1 MDHVEKRKAVVAEAE
16 SWHRTPYH
24 DCQRLKG
31 AGVDCAQ
38 YPAAVYHGVGLIAE
52 VPLFHYS
59 PQWHINQRE
68 ELYLQV
74 VRSYATEISGPPL
87 PGDFV
92 IYKVGHCHA
101 HGAIVIA
108 WPRIIHAVKG
118 RGVVFGD
125 GLNEPF
131 AKQLLRDRDPLFFSL
146 FTPDRVAQRLA
157 EGRG

>member
-1 MDHVEKRKAVVAEAE
+1 MDHEIERMAVVAEAK
-16 SWHRTPYH
+16 SWFRTPYL
-24 DCQRLKG
+24 DNQRLKG

-38 YPAAVYHGVGLIAE
+38 FPAATYYAAALISE
-52 VPLFHYS
+52 VPRFHYS

-74 VRSYATEISGPPL
+74 VRTYADEIDGPPL

-108 WPRIIHAVKG
+108 WPDIIHAVMG
-118 RGVVFGD
+118 RGVVYGN
-125 GLNEPF
+125 GLDEPF
-131 AKQLLRDRDPLFFSL
+131 AKVLLRDRDPLFFSV
-146 FTPDRVAQRLA
+146 FTPARVAQRLA

>member
-1 MDHVEKRKAVVAEAE
+1 MDHEIERMAAVTEAE
-16 SWHRTPYH
+16 SWRRTPYH

-38 YPAAVYHGVGLIAE
+38 YPAAVYHGVGLIAK
-52 VPLFHYS
+52 VPHFHYS
-59 PQWHINQRE
+59 PQWHVNQRE

-74 VRSYATEISGPPL
+74 VRSYATEFTGPPL

-92 IYKVGHCHA
+92 IYRVGHCHA

-118 RGVVFGD
+118 RGVVYGD
-125 GLNEPF
+125 GLDEPF
-131 AKQLLRDRDPLFFSL
+131 ARVRLGDRDPLFFTL
-146 FTPDRVAQRLA
+146 FPADA
-157 EGRG
+157 GIK